1 MEISRF
7 MMPFDYARNAG
18 SVVIQGL
25 FCLLSG
31 IRRRIVRKMRACMV
45 DGRWSVVGSR
55 VGYGRLS
62 KTPNQHGQVE
72 KSLTGCSPK

>member
-1 MEISRF
+1 
-7 MMPFDYARNAG
+7 MPFDYARNAG

-45 DGRWSVVGSR
+45 DGRWSVVGM
-55 VGYGRLS
+55 VGLVLWEVIRNTKPTRTS
-62 KTPNQHGQVE
+62 
-72 KSLTGCSPK
+72 